1 MPIRKSEEVDKILM
15 AEYEANF
22 KEYEKRKRA
31 KQDLFNENDASSEPR
46 EFGIPNTAL
55 GREFTKNLV
64 YANVVLNSA
73 ERGIN
78 ALKNGV
84 VVTGSVDDKCLL
96 SALLSSYALL
106 SALARKFNRTAET
119 TVFPQAIYHLRK
131 SYDKVIPL
139 RTFEEEGTKH
149 WYGEAMKRKGDVL
162 AGWHLYAENHA
173 ADFGRFYPGANP
185 SDDEFVDAL
194 YQLFQH
200 ASKAKLARLLDEFF
214 QLNIRLGN
222 SDIHAHCQGLETA
235 LRQRVKGQPAA
246 IRALSA
252 SEMKSF
258 RRSSKKLRDIFTF
271 AGPSGVGKTELAKAY
286 AETLCESSNLGFEF
300 RIFNMERYSE
310 ERAALALFGAGS
322 QYTDAGVGE
331 ITRHAVAYPRTVYL
345 FDEIEKAHHTVIQ
358 SLLTLLDTGEA
369 IDSTTQ
375 ERADFSQSIV
385 IFTTNLGQREFQ
397 RSQGMGELNI
407 FDVLEHAKLH
417 NSPNVALTPELV
429 NRLRAGTAVRFFPL
443 HAEALTSIAQLHQEH
458 YTAAASGSIEF
469 QFGPN
474 MAALALFAG
483 MPNPVPRA
491 IANTFDAIITR
502 AQKQLYDRFTNL
514 PQQLDDIKTI
524 TIDADPALFAAVKDR
539 QLLAYVGNNSEHTET
554 LSSELQPK
562 QFASFTPAAALK
574 DPISLS
580 SYAVI
585 CVDGAEYDQDDLA
598 LLIRRL
604 RDISTQIGVVVLNPS
619 DEQLRDEYI
628 VDHSWMHFASSELAH
643 KASELANLA
652 RIAESLQ
659 LAAQKHLAFQYD
671 IELSELT
678 KTTAKFIANDAKLT
692 PQISAQRANDGVPG
706 LMTRRPSTRLN
717 DVIGLHRAK
726 QELQRVISWLED
738 PSQLKRYNLP
748 MPTGVLLLGPPG
760 TGKTLL
766 ARAVAGE
773 VDLPFISLNIGE
785 MLSSLVNGTAT
796 NLQNAFEAARD
807 IAPCVL
813 FIDEIDA
820 LAGKRSENGHAS
832 DRSHNA
838 AVNTLLTLLDGL
850 HKGAEPIF
858 VIAATNR
865 ADSLDPA
872 ITRSGRLDHPILC
885 DIPNSEDRRQFIR
898 FYMNKYN
905 LSFTDK
911 EIKELATLTSGMS
924 GADMEQVF
932 ITTLYNAVSNLPDTA
947 DDKHPVDADAVRE
960 AITYIRYGAPTNI
973 TLSKEAKLQTATHEA
988 GHLLAQKLLLP
999 HEHVTIATI
1008 EPRNRALGFIS
1019 TSPDENRQP
1028 QTADEVKARLAVLM
1042 AGREAE
1048 QLLYGSAGINGG
1060 ASSDLQQATR
1070 LATYAICALGL
1081 DSEFGFISYGE
1092 HFVNM
1097 ASPEER
1103 KLASER
1109 VRFWLDEARNRARDL
1124 LTEQR
1129 ERLEFI
1135 SQELCDK
1142 ESVYQPEIEG
1152 WFD

>member
-1 MPIRKSEEVDKILM
+1 MAIRV
-15 AEYEANF
+15 
-22 KEYEKRKRA
+22 
-31 KQDLFNENDASSEPR
+31 SSEFDDMFQEELKREREQPR
-46 EFGIPNTAL
+46 LNIPDTPL
-55 GREFTKNLV
+55 GKDFLKNLI
-64 YANVVLNSA
+64 YANVVMATSEKNA
-73 ERGIN
+73 EAAGKPEIHTGI
-78 ALKNGV
+78 
-84 VVTGSVDDKCLL
+84 VDQKVLL
-96 SALLSSYALL
+96 SAILGTYELLDK
-106 SALARKFNRTAET
+106 LARKFGRTAET
-119 TVFPQAIYHLRK
+119 MAFPAAVHDFRK
-131 SYDKVIPL
+131 NYELVIPL
-139 RTFEEEGTKH
+139 RTYDEDGATKH
-149 WYGEAMKRKGDVL
+149 WYGEAKKRKGDVL
-162 AGWHLYAENHA
+162 LAWGM
-173 ADFGRFYPGANP
+173 FGEHYFEEFGQHYPPKKP
-185 SDDEFVDAL
+185 SDAEFLEAL
-194 YQLFQH
+194 YQILLHSSKENNAELFE
-200 ASKAKLARLLDEFF
+200 AFV
-214 QLNIRLGN
+214 QLNGKLSN
-222 SDIHAHCQGLETA
+222 SHIHQHCQRIEAT
-235 LRQRVKGQPAA
+235 LRQRVKGQPQA

-258 RRSSKKLRDIFTF
+258 RSSSKKLRDIFTF

-286 AETLCESSNLGFEF
+286 AEALSESSDLGYQF
-300 RIFNMERYSE
+300 RVLNMERYSD
-310 ERAALALFGAGS
+310 ERSALALFGAGS
-322 QYTDAGVGE
+322 QYTDSAMGE
-331 ITRHAVAYPRTVYL
+331 LTRHAVAHPRSVYL
-345 FDEIEKAHHTVIQ
+345 FDEIEKAHPTAIQ
-358 SLLTLLDTGEA
+358 SLLTLLDSGEA
-369 IDSTTQ
+369 VDNTTLEQ
-375 ERADFSQSIV
+375 ASFSQSIV

-417 NSPNVALTPELV
+417 NSSKVALTPELV

-443 HAEALTSIAQLHQEH
+443 HAEALASIAQMHLDRHH
-458 YTAAASGSIEF
+458 AAPSGSVEF
-469 QFGPN
+469 KFGPN
-474 MAALALFAG
+474 MAALALFSG

-491 IANTFDAIITR
+491 IANVFDTIITR
-502 AQKQLYDRFTNL
+502 AQKQLYDHFFEQ
-514 PQQLDDIKTI
+514 PEQLDNIKTV
-524 TIDADPALFAAVKDR
+524 TINADPELFAAVNDR
-539 QLLAYVGNNSEHTET
+539 QLLAYVGSDSTCAKALLE
-554 LSSELQPK
+554 ELRPK
-562 QFASFTPAAALK
+562 QFASFTAEEALQ
-574 DPISLS
+574 DPMNLASC
-580 SYAVI
+580 AVI
-585 CVDGAEYDQDDLA
+585 CVDGAAFNQDDLA

-604 RDISTQIGVVVLNPS
+604 RDVSTQIGVVVLNPS
-619 DEQLRDEYI
+619 ADQLRDEYI
-628 VDHSWMHFASSELAH
+628 VDHSWLHLASSELPTRA
-643 KASELANLA
+643 AELSNLA
-652 RIAESLQ
+652 KIAENLQ

-671 IELSELT
+671 IELSKLT
-678 KTTAKFIANDAKLT
+678 KTTATFVANDAKLT
-692 PQISAQRANDGVPG
+692 PQVSAQRANDGVPG
-706 LMTRRPSTRLN
+706 LMTRRPSTRLT

-726 QELQRVISWLED
+726 QELQRIIRWLED

-820 LAGKRSENGHAS
+820 LAGKRSEGGQS
-832 DRSHNA
+832 EDRSHNA

-850 HKGAEPIF
+850 QKGAEPIF

-905 LSFTDK
+905 LSFTEK
-911 EIKELATLTSGMS
+911 ESKELATLTSGMS

-960 AITYIRYGAPTNI
+960 AITYIRYGAKTNI

-988 GHLLAQKLLLP
+988 GHLLVQKLLLP
-999 HEHVTIATI
+999 HENVTIATI

-1028 QTADEVKARLAVLM
+1028 QTADEIKARLAVLM

-1048 QLLYGSAGINGG
+1048 QLLYGSAGMNGG

-1081 DSEFGFISYGE
+1081 DSEFGFISYGDN
-1092 HFVNM
+1092 FFKM